1 MVQHILDV
9 AGLEGFV
16 VERELLIVDSGETAG
31 IELRDGGNRPHR
43 KWWEICLSVV
53 DG

>member
-31 IELRDGGNRPHR
+31 IELKGWR
-43 KWWEICLSVV
+43 KSATSQMVGDMPICC
-53 DG
+53 